1 MNFILWLL
9 VAVVLVVRT
18 TIVVFKVRLHLSVVL
33 LWERCHQ
40 QVVAVVLTTPKQQ
53 QLAVRVVVVQQTQ
66 LVRLV
71 LLEQRIKDMQVATD
85 WLILVQVVVA
95 VQAQSVLTKTA
106 QATAVLAV

>member
-1 MNFILWLL
+1 VVSHLVVAQVQSQQRPLQEMKSILWLL

-53 QLAVRVVVVQQTQ
+53 QLVAQVVVVRRQR

-71 LLEQRIKDMQVATD
+71 LLEQRIRDTQVATD
-85 WLILVQVVVA
+85 
-95 VQAQSVLTKTA
+95 
-106 QATAVLAV
+106 